1 MRSET
6 DTMRACDNPPARLHI
21 DQRRRHS
28 GCTFALWA
36 SVILLVPIS
45 SSAAAA
51 PRVIFRGPSAPAAQ
65 FQIPT
70 GYQLA
75 RLRIPMR
82 DGVRLNSLVLSP
94 TDSKRTYPIL
104 LQRTPYNPERMQ
116 PQAAFLKAGY
126 IFVFQS
132 VRGRY
137 RSEGTFV
144 QMRPEDARQGS
155 ASDVDES
162 TDTSDTIAWLTKNVP
177 HNNGRVGM
185 LGISYGGFYA
195 AAGLID
201 ANPALKAVSPQAPQA
216 DLFMGDDTHH
226 NGAFLLASTFN
237 WLWECDRAPTCTSQD
252 FPYPSGTD
260 GYHFFLAAGPLSL
273 FDAEFFHRQS
283 PEWEIMMRHGT
294 YDRLW
299 RRRDI
304 LPRLRNVTPAVLS
317 VGGWYDANN
326 LYGAL
331 HVFEA
336 VRHQSPGT
344 PATLVIGPWTH
355 GQWASGTGESIDHL
369 QFGSATSAYF
379 LEHIELPFFESYLK
393 GAGRPDLPV
402 AEVFDTGAN
411 HWRSFNSWPPSAS
424 AMKKLYLRAHNSVS
438 FEPPAARESS
448 EGYDQYVSDP
458 AHPAPFL
465 PNDDFDMAPDYT
477 ARDQRFAANRSDGVS
492 YESGILTADITIVGP
507 VSPRL
512 LVSTSGTDSDWVVK
526 LIDVHPSG
534 YQELV
539 RGDVTRGKFRHSF
552 SHPVPM
558 RPNQPTRVDFTMDDV
573 YHTFKKGDRI
583 LVRVQSSWFPLVDR
597 NPQKFEDIYTAKAA
611 DFQRATERV
620 FHTPRNASYVEL
632 RTLPFDEHGLP

>member
-1 MRSET
+1 
-6 DTMRACDNPPARLHI
+6 
-21 DQRRRHS
+21 
-28 GCTFALWA
+28 
-36 SVILLVPIS
+36 ILLVPIS

-75 RLRIPMR
+75 RLRVPMR

-317 VGGWYDANN
+317 VGGW
-326 LYGAL
+326 
-331 HVFEA
+331 
-336 VRHQSPGT
+336 
-344 PATLVIGPWTH
+344 
-355 GQWASGTGESIDHL
+355 
-369 QFGSATSAYF
+369 
-379 LEHIELPFFESYLK
+379 
-393 GAGRPDLPV
+393 
-402 AEVFDTGAN
+402 
-411 HWRSFNSWPPSAS
+411 
-424 AMKKLYLRAHNSVS
+424 
-438 FEPPAARESS
+438 
-448 EGYDQYVSDP
+448 
-458 AHPAPFL
+458 
-465 PNDDFDMAPDYT
+465 
-477 ARDQRFAANRSDGVS
+477 
-492 YESGILTADITIVGP
+492 
-507 VSPRL
+507 
-512 LVSTSGTDSDWVVK
+512 
-526 LIDVHPSG
+526 
-534 YQELV
+534 
-539 RGDVTRGKFRHSF
+539 
-552 SHPVPM
+552 
-558 RPNQPTRVDFTMDDV
+558 
-573 YHTFKKGDRI
+573 
-583 LVRVQSSWFPLVDR
+583 
-597 NPQKFEDIYTAKAA
+597 
-611 DFQRATERV
+611 
-620 FHTPRNASYVEL
+620 
-632 RTLPFDEHGLP
+632 